1 MSTILDYITWRGDLS
16 LELVPFNEID
26 ALIFCEFAY
35 LKLQDIVPSSFD
47 AASISL
53 KDAATRFFAA
63 PDAEARSDMGIL
75 FGDAVVELFKF
86 MAATERYGSLQ
97 LCGFVEHRDVIHE
110 KQFAAVTVKLGDGS
124 FFCGVPWH

>member
-1 MSTILDYITWRGDLS
+1 MKLDHKKNDGYFKIMSTILDYIAWRGDLS
-16 LELVPFNEID
+16 LDVVPFNEID

-53 KDAATRFFAA
+53 KDAATLFFTA
-63 PDAEARSDMGIL
+63 PDVDARSDMGLL
-75 FGDAVVELFKF
+75 FGDTVVELFKL

-97 LCGFVEHRDVIHE
+97 LCGFVEHLDIVHE
-110 KQFAAVTVKLGDGS
+110 K
-124 FFCGVPWH
+124 